1 MVRKLMKRNQ
11 LKLSI
16 FLLPLIAAIGLLVTA
31 CNNSEDNSEPFPA
44 PVIHEVE
51 LDADSVHVYDS
62 ISVKFQLL
70 NKDNLPVVT
79 FKEGEDIFYKL
90 VIYNGRKGYANF
102 ASINTIVGE
111 DLFRT
116 YSSEGKDLGLP
127 WDVGIGNGLGTNS
140 IASGDSICILCPA
153 FGPAV
158 NLETWV
164 ADRTKSFIAFAKE
177 ETRQPFSKGS
187 YYTKFDIN
195 INEDLNNANKGEK
208 KVECRKNFIIE

>member
-1 MVRKLMKRNQ
+1 MKRNQ

-16 FLLPLIAAIGLLVTA
+16 LLLPLLAAIGLLVTA
-31 CNNSEDNSEPFPA
+31 CNNSEDNAEPFPA

-127 WDVGIGNGLGTNS
+127 W
-140 IASGDSICILCPA
+140 
-153 FGPAV
+153 
-158 NLETWV
+158 
-164 ADRTKSFIAFAKE
+164 
-177 ETRQPFSKGS
+177 

-195 INEDLNNANKGEK
+195 INEDLHNANKGEK